1 MQNCLNCVLVDLE
14 RNTVRVAVAVS
25 HQYKIENVA
34 GSAVT
39 EYRHQLITS
48 ISIRPATHSAPVRQL
63 QFQ

>member
-34 GSAVT
+34 GTVNCR
-39 EYRHQLITS
+39 YRVPTTD
-48 ISIRPATHSAPVRQL
+48 IS
-63 QFQ
+63 